1 MSCIICRVGGRSGMI
16 LNVGL
21 LILAGLQGG
30 LRPLTCDLVGPPSV
44 GLEDHACNQ
53 VKARDSHV
61 DGVQICPEL
70 VSSLPHC
77 APGADHLTASDVM
90 AEAEILQVVPEG
102 QDGSLHLLSIA
113 GSPDVGAVVGVLAA
127 AVEH

>member
-1 MSCIICRVGGRSGMI
+1 MVTLITYIFNIYEQKKELLYSFNIVRGGGGGGMSCIICRVGGRSGMI
-16 LNVGL
+16 LHVGL

-61 DGVQICPEL
+61 DGVQICP
-70 VSSLPHC
+70 
-77 APGADHLTASDVM
+77 
-90 AEAEILQVVPEG
+90 
-102 QDGSLHLLSIA
+102 
-113 GSPDVGAVVGVLAA
+113 
-127 AVEH
+127 